1 MASIRRQVRMPLRF
15 MDGYT
20 TLARLLTFDGLV
32 DGREHIALGLGRYAD
47 MRPEPA
53 QTRPE
58 PVEGPPSPGDVP
70 APSA

>member
-1 MASIRRQVRMPLRF
+1 MPSAPPMASIRRQVRMPLRF

-47 MRPEPA
+47 MRWRRALSLSKGRLP
-53 QTRPE
+53 R
-58 PVEGPPSPGDVP
+58 
-70 APSA
+70 